1 MECRWHW
8 DYKHVKDGTIAPH
21 FGILSQTI
29 PNLIPNGFYTLS
41 FAAYNDNTNTD
52 SDYFLR
58 VKIDE
63 NQISE
68 GSSLGLTNLVT
79 TFEITFQAPAS
90 AAQGVKLSFE
100 SQNNAGSVFVSLTL
114 PQYPLRLCLAS
125 EQSSAAVTSTARRD
139 RHHRQAHRL
148 SIRRPSSSSSIGRKE
163 GYAVFSSEREGL
175 SDWRVALQGRFGG
188 KRW

>member
-1 MECRWHW
+1 MTCRWHW

-21 FGILSQTI
+21 FGILSQQI
-29 PNLIPNGFYTLS
+29 NNLIPNGYYTLS

-58 VKIDE
+58 VKIDD

-100 SQNNAGSVFVSLTL
+100 SQNNAGSVFVSLPL
-114 PQYPLRLCLAS
+114 PGFPLRLLL
-125 EQSSAAVTSTARRD
+125 TSKQPLDALTFTARRD
-139 RHHRQAHRL
+139 RHHRQTHCL
-148 SIRRPSSSSSIGRKE
+148 PIRRPSSSSSTSRKE
-163 GYAVFSSEREGL
+163 GYAVFSTEREGL
-175 SDWRVALQGRFGG
+175 SGRRLALQGRFGG
-188 KRW
+188 ERW